1 MSSNN
6 LLSFPCR
13 LYLNCQKWDSV
24 KNRNQCHEQFWMC
37 PVMACLWSERWK
49 LLSWALQVQG
59 WPKSFTIS
67 IKRRQLATRNSSS
80 NRINIGMPGNNLL
93 MGIEA
98 LKIIQ
103 WLVNPKFS
111 GKSSSWHNQ
120 ESVKVSIFPVNIEA
134 IIPGFASCRQFC
146 AFPFTAPE
154 LLLHVYPGACM
165 LSHVQLFET
174 PWTAAPQAPLRVGF
188 SRQEYWSGL
197 PFPYPDDLPDPR
209 IKPSFLSSSTL
220 EGAFF
225 TTLVPPGQPL
235 LWYWHKRKFNQESHW
250 VFPDQPME

>member
-1 MSSNN
+1 MSSNS

-24 KNRNQCHEQFWMC
+24 KDRNQRHEQSWMC
-37 PVMACLWSERWK
+37 PVMACLRAERWK

-67 IKRRQLATRNSSS
+67 IKWRQLATRNSSS
-80 NRINIGMPGNNLL
+80 NRINIGKPGNNLL

-120 ESVKVSIFPVNIEA
+120 EGVKVSIFPVNIEA

-165 LSHVQLFET
+165 LSHVQLFAT
-174 PWTAAPQAPLRVGF
+174 PWTAAPQAPLHMGF

-220 EGAFF
+220 GGAFF
-225 TTLVPPGQPL
+225 TTLVPPAQPL
-235 LWYWHKRKFNQESHW
+235 LWYWYKRKFNQESHW
-250 VFPDQPME
+250 VFADQPME